1 MRIMTYNVHSCIGT
15 DRKLSHLRIAEIIA
29 TYDPD
34 VVALQ
39 ELDLAR
45 PRSGGID
52 QAARIAE
59 QLEMHFH
66 FHPALRIAEE
76 QYGDALLSKSP
87 LRLIRSAQLPRP
99 PRRLIPMETRGALW
113 AAVDFGAT
121 ELQIL
126 TTHLGL
132 LRRERRLQAKALL
145 GRDWTGNPR
154 CLPPAVLCGDFN
166 CLPTSRDYRMFSAA
180 FRDAGRAAGSQS
192 FFSKSTFPARWPLL
206 TLDYLFVTNDLDVH
220 HFQIPRTKTTRVA
233 SDHLPVIVDIELPK
247 ARTSG
252 GHCAKNR

>member
-1 MRIMTYNVHSCIGT
+1 MTYNVHSCIGT
-15 DRKLSHLRIAEIIA
+15 DRKLSHLRIAEVIA

-45 PRSGGID
+45 PRSGWID
-52 QAARIAE
+52 QAAEIADRLKMNF
-59 QLEMHFH
+59 QFH
-66 FHPALRIAEE
+66 STLRIAEE

-132 LRRERRLQAKALL
+132 LRRERRLQAEALL

-154 CLPPAVLCGDFN
+154 CLPPTVLCGDFN
-166 CLPTSRDYRMFSAA
+166 CRPTSRVYRMFSAT
-180 FRDAGRAAGSQS
+180 FRDAGRVAGSRGS
-192 FFSKSTFPARWPLL
+192 VSNSTFPSRWPLL
-206 TLDYLFVTNDLDVH
+206 TLDYLFVTNDLDVRN
-220 HFQIPRTKTTRVA
+220 FQVPKTDLTCLA
-233 SDHLPVIVDIELPK
+233 SDHLPVIVEIELPCP
-247 ARTSG
+247 SP
-252 GHCAKNR
+252 